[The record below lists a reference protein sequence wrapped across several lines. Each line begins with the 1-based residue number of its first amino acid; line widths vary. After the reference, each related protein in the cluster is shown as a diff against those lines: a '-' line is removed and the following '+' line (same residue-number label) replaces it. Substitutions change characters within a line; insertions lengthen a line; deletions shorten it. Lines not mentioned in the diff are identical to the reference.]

1 MIIQSLSYPRAAL
14 IGNPSDGYYGK
25 TIAFLFKNFKAKVVL
40 YESPELEIL
49 PSDYDSAVFRNIKT
63 LADDVNLYGYYGGI
77 RLLKAAIKKFYD
89 YCVDN
94 NIALEARNF
103 TIRYS
108 SDIPF
113 RLGLAGSS
121 AIITACIR
129 ALMRFFSVEIPRP
142 LMANLVLSVETQEL
156 KISAGLQDR
165 VAQAYETPV
174 FMDFDEKTMKRQGY
188 GNYLEIPA
196 KKFPDLYIAYRRDLS
211 EGSEVFHD
219 NFRERYNIRDKSV
232 LGAIEEWKN
241 LTDETYEALLRG
253 DRKRIADLMNK
264 NFDIRKSV
272 MNLSPRNL
280 QMVEIARKTGA
291 SAKFTGSG
299 GAIIGTYE
307 DYSSLQELKV
317 RLGEINVDLI
327 IPEIVKETETG
338 DILDTD

>member
-1 MIIQSLSYPRAAL
+1 MIINTISYPRAAL
-14 IGNPSDGYYGK
+14 IGNPSDGYFGK
-25 TIAFLFKNFKAKVVL
+25 TIAFLFKNFKAEVTL

-49 PSDYDSAVFRNIKT
+49 PSEYDSAIFESIAKLSDN
-63 LADDVNLYGYYGGI
+63 VNLFGYYGGI
-77 RLLKAAIKKFYD
+77 RLLKAAVKRFYEYCIDNEIK
-89 YCVDN
+89 
-94 NIALEARNF
+94 LEDKNF
-103 TIRYS
+103 TIRYK

-129 ALMRFFSVEIPRP
+129 ALMQFYNVQIPRP
-142 LMANLVLSVETQEL
+142 VMANLVLSVETSEL

-174 FMDFDEKTMKRQGY
+174 LMDFNETIMKRQGY
-188 GNYLEIPA
+188 GKYQEIPA
-196 KKFPDLYIAYRRDLS
+196 KSFPDLYIAYRRDLS
-211 EGSEVFHD
+211 EGSEIVHD

-232 LGAIEEWKN
+232 LGAIEQWKN
-241 LTDETYEALLRG
+241 LTDNTYQALMGG
-253 DRKRIADLMNK
+253 DKQKVSELMNQ

-280 QMVEIARKTGA
+280 QMVEVARKTGA

-299 GAIIGTYE
+299 GAIIGTYN

-317 RLGEINVDLI
+317 RLGEIGVDLI
-327 IPEIVKETETG
+327 IPEIVSEQKG
-338 DILDTD
+338 